1 MLTTGLY
8 RGGQPDKKGFELLKQ
23 QGVKTIINLRME
35 NDEETTVKQLGMN
48 CVQIAIDDPRPA
60 SRIPEQAV
68 SKYFEIV
75 NNPENYPI
83 FFHCRRGADR
93 TGAMAAMYRIANQ
106 GWGAEKAYGEARN
119 SGLRWWYVTIEKQ
132 SMEFKFVKPQTTT
145 PDLVTA
151 PQL

>member
-1 MLTTGLY
+1 M
-8 RGGQPDKKGFELLKQ
+8 
-23 QGVKTIINLRME
+23 
-35 NDEETTVKQLGMN
+35 
-48 CVQIAIDDPRPA
+48 
-60 SRIPEQAV
+60 S
-68 SKYFEIV
+68 